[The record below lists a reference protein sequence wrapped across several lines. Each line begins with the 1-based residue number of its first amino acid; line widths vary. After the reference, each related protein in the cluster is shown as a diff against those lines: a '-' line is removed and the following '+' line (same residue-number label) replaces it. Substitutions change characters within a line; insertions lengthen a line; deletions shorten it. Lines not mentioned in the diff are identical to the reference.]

1 MAFVEVSYKKSL
13 LKFGLDRLSRL
24 RSWIPNQKGQR
35 MNVKNIIGLV
45 EKLFLIIIAI
55 FTVAAMGQ
63 EISSLIEN
71 RRVELQD
78 LLLMFIYAEVL
89 GMLAAFYYSHRIPIT
104 IPLFIA
110 MTALSRLII
119 LQGKDGNPAILLYE
133 SGAIIMI
140 AGACWIISRVNK
152 TKDSDREWLMPYELK
167 RITELRI
174 MLDWVSSGPELGL
187 GGEFSGLDF
196 MSPNVIISCSNATQY
211 DYCRDCL
218 L

>member
-1 MAFVEVSYKKSL
+1 
-13 LKFGLDRLSRL
+13 
-24 RSWIPNQKGQR
+24 
-35 MNVKNIIGLV
+35 MNVKHIIGLV

-55 FTVAAMGQ
+55 FTIAAMGQ
-63 EISSLIEN
+63 EISTLISN

-89 GMLAAFYYSHRIPIT
+89 GMLAAFYSSHRIPIT

-140 AGACWIISRVNK
+140 AGACWIISRVNIDK
-152 TKDSDREWLMPYELK
+152 GNEK
-167 RITELRI
+167 
-174 MLDWVSSGPELGL
+174 
-187 GGEFSGLDF
+187 
-196 MSPNVIISCSNATQY
+196 N
-211 DYCRDCL
+211 
-218 L
+218 

>member
-1 MAFVEVSYKKSL
+1 
-13 LKFGLDRLSRL
+13 
-24 RSWIPNQKGQR
+24 

-45 EKLFLIIIAI
+45 EKLFLIIIAV

-63 EISSLIEN
+63 EIFSLISN

-89 GMLAAFYYSHRIPIT
+89 GMLAAFYASHRIPIT

-140 AGACWIISRVNK
+140 AGACWIISRVNVVK
-152 TKDSDREWLMPYELK
+152 EKE
-167 RITELRI
+167 
-174 MLDWVSSGPELGL
+174 
-187 GGEFSGLDF
+187 
-196 MSPNVIISCSNATQY
+196 
-211 DYCRDCL
+211 
-218 L
+218 

>member
-1 MAFVEVSYKKSL
+1 
-13 LKFGLDRLSRL
+13 
-24 RSWIPNQKGQR
+24 
-35 MNVKNIIGLV
+35 MNVKHIIGLV

-55 FTVAAMGQ
+55 FTIAAMGQ
-63 EISSLIEN
+63 EISTLISN

-89 GMLAAFYYSHRIPIT
+89 GMLAAFYSSHRIPIT

-152 TKDSDREWLMPYELK
+152 DKENE
-167 RITELRI
+167 
-174 MLDWVSSGPELGL
+174 
-187 GGEFSGLDF
+187 
-196 MSPNVIISCSNATQY
+196 
-211 DYCRDCL
+211 
-218 L
+218 